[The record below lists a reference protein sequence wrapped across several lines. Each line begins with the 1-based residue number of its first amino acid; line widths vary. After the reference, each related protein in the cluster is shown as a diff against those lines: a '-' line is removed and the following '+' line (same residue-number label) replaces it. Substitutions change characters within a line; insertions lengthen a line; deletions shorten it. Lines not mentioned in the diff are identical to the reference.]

1 MPQPVPQKAPAV
13 AVAAPLA
20 LAALAALAVLAGGA
34 LPAPAA
40 SQPDFDGDVAF
51 LRQHVQVVVL
61 QDAPAGSRV
70 AVVPAWQGRV
80 MTSTTGGDPAP
91 SYGWLNEELIASRR
105 LRPHMNAF
113 GGEDRLW
120 LGPEGGQFAIFFR
133 KGDPF
138 DLEHWQT
145 PPMIDTE
152 PWAIARRGPR
162 EVSFRHRGHLVN
174 YSGTPLEVRID
185 RTVRL
190 LDRAAAASALGG
202 LPEAVRLVAFASE
215 NTLTNAGA
223 SAWTRTGGLLSLWVL
238 GMFKPSPQATI
249 VLPYQAG
256 SEAERGPVV
265 NDAYFGKVPADR
277 LVDRGGRLVFKADGK
292 YRGKIGLSPRRA
304 TSVAGSYDAAA
315 GVLTIVT
322 FDRPAGATDYVNSMW
337 EIQKQ
342 PFAGDVVNS
351 YNDGPPA
358 PGAKPLG
365 PFYELETSSPA
376 AALAPGASLS
386 HVHRTFHLQGERSEL
401 DALARQLLGV
411 SLEAI
416 EKALESAASR

>member
-1 MPQPVPQKAPAV
+1 MHRPRS
-13 AVAAPLA
+13 LS
-20 LAALAALAVLAGGA
+20 AALASLVVLATAAA
-34 LPAPAA
+34 LPAAA
-40 SQPDFDGDVAF
+40 ADRGTFDADVGF
-51 LRQHVQVVVL
+51 LRGYVDVVVL
-61 QDAPAGSRV
+61 VDASSGAKLG
-70 AVVPAWQGRV
+70 VVPAWQGRV
-80 MTSTTGGDPAP
+80 MTSTAGGESPA
-91 SYGWLNEELIASRR
+91 SYGWLNEELIASRQ

-120 LGPEGGQFAIFFR
+120 VGPEGGQFAIFFR

-152 PWAIARRGPR
+152 PWTIAERGAR
-162 EVSFRHRGHLVN
+162 QVAFRHRGHLVN
-174 YSGTPLEVRID
+174 YSGTTFEVQID

-190 LDRAAAASALGG
+190 LDRAEAATALGG
-202 LPEAVRLVAFASE
+202 LPEKVRLVAFASE
-215 NTLTNAGA
+215 NTLTNAGTA
-223 SAWTRTGGLLSLWVL
+223 AWTRSGGLLSLWVL

-249 VLPYQAG
+249 VLPYQPG

-277 LVDRGGRLVFKADGK
+277 LVDRGGRLVFKADGT
-292 YRGKIGLSPRRA
+292 YRSKIGLSPRRA
-304 TSVAGSYDAAA
+304 TRVAGSYDAAA

-322 FDRPAGATDYVNSMW
+322 FDRPQGATEYVNSMW
-337 EIQKQ
+337 EVQRE
-342 PFAGDVVNS
+342 PFAGDVVNA

-376 AALAPGASLS
+376 AALAPGQRLT
-386 HVHRTFHLQGERSEL
+386 HVHRTFHLQGTPADLESV
-401 DALARQLLGV
+401 ARRLLG
-411 SLEAI
+411 SGLAF
-416 EKALESAASR
+416 